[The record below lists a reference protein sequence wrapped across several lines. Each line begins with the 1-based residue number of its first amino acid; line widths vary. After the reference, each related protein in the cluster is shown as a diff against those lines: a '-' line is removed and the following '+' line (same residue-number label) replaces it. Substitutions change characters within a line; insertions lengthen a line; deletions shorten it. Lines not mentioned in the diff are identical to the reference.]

1 MDGSG
6 KCGSAP
12 LASAPGVSGA
22 LSVDPEGGSVVP
34 SGNSGA
40 HRIEDRDCSLQEGR
54 GANGL
59 LRGTSCAP
67 TSWLNMACRDV
78 LQSTNVEWVIDA
90 SIRIECIRSR

>member
-6 KCGSAP
+6 NSGSAP
-12 LASAPGVSGA
+12 RASAPGVSGV

-40 HRIEDRDCSLQEGR
+40 LRIEDRDCSLQEGR

-59 LRGTSCAP
+59 LRGTSCAS

-78 LQSTNVEWVIDA
+78 LKG
-90 SIRIECIRSR
+90 RG